1 MPLLYCGGQ
10 FYWWRKPEYPE
21 KTTDLPHVTD
31 KLYHIKLY
39 RVHPSI
45 LPYVRNLYIGCL
57 QRFNTDEGPCDN
69 YQKYFYQCNLYI
81 HHYRFFLFRT
91 TGDIYLLYN
100 FISNAKQYWFSTW
113 LLHNIIMH
121 TCWCHHDHM
130 VVGFICNQCLS
141 PLTLWVRIPLRRGVL
156 DTTLCDKVC
165 QWLATGQRFSP
176 GPPVS
181 STLYPVL
188 LSVRQ
193 LCLVLIW

>member
-1 MPLLYCGGQ
+1 MSP
-10 FYWWRKPEYPE
+10 
-21 KTTDLPHVTD
+21 TTFLQHQ
-31 KLYHIKLY
+31 
-39 RVHPSI
+39 I

-165 QWLATGQRFSP
+165 QSHVAGQWFSQ
-176 GPPVS
+176 GTPVS
-181 STLYPVL
+181 FTNKTDRHNIKVALNTITLTLTLYIHVQHL
-188 LSVRQ
+188 
-193 LCLVLIW
+193 